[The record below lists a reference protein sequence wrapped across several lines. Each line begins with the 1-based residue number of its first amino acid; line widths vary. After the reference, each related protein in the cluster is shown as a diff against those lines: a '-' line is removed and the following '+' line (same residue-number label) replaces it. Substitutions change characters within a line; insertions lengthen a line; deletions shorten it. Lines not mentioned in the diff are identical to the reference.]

1 MAAERTWMRAAR
13 VANNLTLQNVADA
26 TGVSRQE
33 VSAWELG
40 RRLPNVRR
48 LFSLALI
55 LHIDPLVIME
65 RFAEEPAE

>member
-1 MAAERTWMRAAR
+1 MAERTWMRAAR
-13 VANNLTLQNVADA
+13 MANNLTLQNVADA

-40 RRLPNVRR
+40 RRVPNVRR

-55 LHIDPLVIME
+55 LNLDPVIVME
-65 RFAEEPAE
+65 RFAEESHE